1 MTNTKDWRSAAAYA
15 DTVSLSVSGWAW
27 EFLRRNPDYRA
38 ETRAAAPRSTARAA
52 VARRWGLSCR
62 RGSGPQR
69 PRHGAL
75 LDAGPPAG
83 AGAAGPGPNIR
94 ASGPCD
100 R

>member
-27 EFLRRNPDYRA
+27 EFLRRNPDYQA

-52 VARRWGLSCR
+52 AGRRWGLSCR

-83 AGAAGPGPNIR
+83 AGAADPGPAAGTTATHR
-94 ASGPCD
+94 